1 MEPCTL
7 TVGTV
12 TRALAAR
19 RLLSAARIP
28 ARMVKTAGSKVGG
41 CAYAL
46 VVAAADMPKAV
57 EILGDNK
64 ISFEWSR
71 GEGR

>member
-1 MEPCTL
+1 MEPCIL
-7 TVGTV
+7 IVGTV

-19 RLLSAARIP
+19 RLLSSAHIQ
-28 ARMVKTAGSKVGG
+28 ARMVKTASSRGGG

-46 VVAAADMPKAV
+46 AIAAADMPRATA
-57 EILGDNK
+57 ILEENK

>member
-1 MEPCTL
+1 MEPCIL

-19 RLLSAARIP
+19 RLLTAARIP
-28 ARMVKTAGSKVGG
+28 ARMIKTAHTHPAG

-46 VVAAADMPKAV
+46 AIAAADMPRAM
-57 EILGDNK
+57 EILEENK

>member
-7 TVGTV
+7 TVGTI
-12 TRALAAR
+12 THALAAR
-19 RLLSAARIP
+19 KLLHAAQIA
-28 ARMVKTAGSKVGG
+28 ARMVKTVGTHAGG

-46 VVAAADMPKAV
+46 QIAAADMPKAIK
-57 EILGDNK
+57 ILETNK

-71 GEGR
+71 GKGR